1 MRTIISVYFI
11 LMLPVVM
18 QANKMMKQTINEQM
32 RTNPLYNLNVFIKLI
47 IYTPRWWWLF
57 FVNIFNKLKNKNK

>member
-18 QANKMMKQTINEQM
+18 QAHKMMKQTINEQM

-47 IYTPRWWWLF
+47 IYTPRWLWLF

>member
-1 MRTIISVYFI
+1 MKTFIVVYFI

-18 QANKMMKQTINEQM
+18 QAHSLMKRGIAEEM
-32 RTNPLYNLNVFIKLI
+32 RTNIGYNIRVFIKLI

-57 FVNIFNKLKNKNK
+57 FINIINKFKNK

>member
-18 QANKMMKQTINEQM
+18 QAHKMMKQTINEQM

-57 FVNIFNKLKNKNK
+57 FVNIFNKFKKK

>member
-1 MRTIISVYFI
+1 MKTIISVYFI

-18 QANKMMKQTINEQM
+18 QAHKMMKQTINEQM

-57 FVNIFNKLKNKNK
+57 FVNIFNKFKKK

>member
-18 QANKMMKQTINEQM
+18 QAHKMMKQTINEQM

-57 FVNIFNKLKNKNK
+57 FVNIFNK

>member
-1 MRTIISVYFI
+1 MKTFIVVYFI

-18 QANKMMKQTINEQM
+18 QAHNLMKRGIDEEI
-32 RTNPLYNLNVFIKLI
+32 RTNIGYNLRVFIKLI

-57 FVNIFNKLKNKNK
+57 FINIINKFKNK

>member
-1 MRTIISVYFI
+1 MKTIISVYFI

-18 QANKMMKQTINEQM
+18 QAHKMMKQTINEQM

>member
-1 MRTIISVYFI
+1 MKTFIVVYFI

-18 QANKMMKQTINEQM
+18 QAHNLMKRGIDEEI
-32 RTNPLYNLNVFIKLI
+32 RTNIGYNIRVFIKLI

-57 FVNIFNKLKNKNK
+57 FINIINKFKNK

>member
-1 MRTIISVYFI
+1 MKTFVSVYFI

-18 QANKMMKQTINEQM
+18 QAHSLMKRGIDEDI
-32 RTNPLYNLNVFIKLI
+32 RTNIGYNIRVFIKLI

-57 FVNIFNKLKNKNK
+57 FTHRFNKNKNK